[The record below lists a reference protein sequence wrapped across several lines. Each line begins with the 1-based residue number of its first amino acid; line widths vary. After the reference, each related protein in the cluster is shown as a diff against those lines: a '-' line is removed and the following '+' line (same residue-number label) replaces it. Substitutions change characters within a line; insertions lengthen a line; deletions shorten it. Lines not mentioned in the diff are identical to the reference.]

1 MYQETK
7 IDQAKKWQEKALEN
21 GGQSSGTILEHYGD
35 ILFKLNDSNKAV
47 EYWQKAKAAGGAT
60 ELIDK
65 KIADRKLYE

>member
-1 MYQETK
+1 MTILYSKTH
-7 IDQAKKWQEKALEN
+7 EN

-47 EYWQKAKAAGGAT
+47 EYWQKAKTAGGAT